1 MGMVPFD
8 MNGLNTMGLYEA
20 PRPRFIFKMPRVVPE
35 QKQKFET
42 DDLFRKLSRD
52 SEIRYTGFRDRPP
65 EERRARFQNGCREG
79 HLEIAFAATGINLQ
93 LMFNPGMSLYM
104 HERECDFD
112 KEHGKVH
119 IKSHF
124 IMNGVCVKFR
134 GWLDL
139 DRLDGIGC
147 LELDEKRAAHE
158 DAILKEQLD
167 RYNRRLRDFEDT
179 QRTYGRADEY
189 DNRRSGGVTIGTGNM
204 WRR

>member
-1 MGMVPFD
+1 MFNDAMGMNMVPFD

-112 KEHGKVH
+112 KEHGKV
-119 IKSHF
+119 
-124 IMNGVCVKFR
+124 
-134 GWLDL
+134 
-139 DRLDGIGC
+139 C
-147 LELDEKRAAHE
+147 LTPFK
-158 DAILKEQLD
+158 I
-167 RYNRRLRDFEDT
+167 
-179 QRTYGRADEY
+179 
-189 DNRRSGGVTIGTGNM
+189 STG
-204 WRR
+204 